1 MTSTDSRPRRSSY
14 TSGIA
19 VLAFGN
25 LLPALAS
32 VASGPILAQAL
43 DVEGRGL
50 VAAALAPFS
59 LLTSLL
65 TFGVPEA
72 TTYSVAQ
79 YPNLARRVAARSG
92 MLLGM
97 SGVIATATVWLGAD
111 ILSGGIRPV
120 GSLMT
125 IAACAL
131 IPSLMVGA
139 LRGVAA
145 GLGRWRYIA
154 LEKALSSVVK
164 IAVLV
169 PLWLTGNLTPLAATV
184 VLAALPLLGGAP
196 YLIVIARQPA
206 VVGHSDV
213 TSKSLLHYGI
223 KVWAGSLAGIL
234 LMRIDQSLI
243 APLSDAAQAG
253 LYAVAVAIG
262 EVPLMVS
269 AAVRDVAFVSEA
281 SGSDDDRLMRSARIS
296 TFLCGGIALAIGITM
311 YWWLPPLFGSDFVP
325 AIPVTVVILAAVVA
339 GVPGSLAGSGLSGRG
354 RPGLRSWS
362 LIVACAVNIAV
373 IVVLIPHLG
382 ALGAAVGTLVGN
394 LVACGMNLIFVRRV
408 LGLRVRGF
416 VGLRRHDV
424 VLMARTV
431 RALFSRLRRR

>member
-1 MTSTDSRPRRSSY
+1 MPATASVPRRSSY
-14 TSGIA
+14 SSGIT

-43 DVEGRGL
+43 DVEGRGY

-72 TTYSVAQ
+72 TTYSVARD
-79 YPNLARRVAARSG
+79 PHLARRIAGRSG
-92 MLLGM
+92 LLLGL
-97 SGVIATATVWLGAD
+97 SGLLATATVLLSAGF
-111 ILSGGIRPV
+111 LSGGVDAIR
-120 GSLMT
+120 SLML

-131 IPSLMVGA
+131 VPSLMVGA

-164 IAVLV
+164 LAVLI
-169 PLWLTGNLTPLAATV
+169 PLWLSGNLTPLAATI
-184 VLAALPLLGGAP
+184 VLAALPLLGGIP
-196 YLIVIARQPA
+196 YLVVLARQPA
-206 VVGHSDV
+206 IARSSDV
-213 TSKSLLHYGI
+213 TTPGLLRYGI

-234 LMRIDQSLI
+234 LMRLDQSLI
-243 APLSDAAQAG
+243 TPLSDASQAG

-262 EVPLMVS
+262 EIPLMVS

-281 SGSDDDRLMRSARIS
+281 SESNDDRLMKSARIS
-296 TFLCGGIALAIGITM
+296 TFLCGGIALVIGLTM
-311 YWWLPPLFGSDFVP
+311 YWWLPTLFGSDFAASVP
-325 AIPVTVVILAAVVA
+325 VAAILLGAVVL
-339 GVPGSLAGSGLSGRG
+339 GVPGSLAGSGLGGRG

-362 LIVACAVNIAV
+362 LIVACGVNILA
-373 IVVLIPHLG
+373 IALLIPPFG
-382 ALGAAVGTLVGN
+382 AVGAAVGTLVGN
-394 LVACGMNLIFVRRV
+394 LVAAGMNLFFVRRV
-408 LGLRVRGF
+408 LGLRVSGF
-416 VGLRRHDV
+416 LGLRRQDLLLVGRSIRSV
-424 VLMARTV
+424 VV
-431 RALFSRLRRR
+431 RRRK